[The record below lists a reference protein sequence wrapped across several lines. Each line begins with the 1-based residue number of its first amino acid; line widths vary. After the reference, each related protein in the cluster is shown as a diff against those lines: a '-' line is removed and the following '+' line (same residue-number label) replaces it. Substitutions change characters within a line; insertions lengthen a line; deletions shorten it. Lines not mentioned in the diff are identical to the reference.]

1 MEPICPPERIS
12 RYLVVNADPR
22 GVGNISTRQRL
33 AIRGEKG
40 DWEDCRYRHSLPHRA
55 MINLSDSG
63 QTGIGFGWK
72 PVAAV
77 AAGVLVALVAG
88 YEAGQGNF
96 AIAASLAAV
105 IGIIAALSRPHL
117 IVAVGGF
124 LLLVPIATVLS
135 IPGNEIGAALIV
147 AGAWAAK
154 REQTTLPTAVLVIV
168 PIFIG
173 WLLIIQLIHP
183 NGADGWHRM
192 LHLLLLLAL
201 ATTGASGRIPTRS
214 LAIGIGTAM
223 ALSTVLVVASV
234 GPYQS
239 AYEGRASG
247 FFGDP
252 NTFAVTA
259 AVLTPFM
266 FGFLRS
272 AWIRWSLL
280 ICAIV
285 VISASLSRTGILSLY
300 VGLAVMLYMPRIRGW
315 TLVFPTVAATFL
327 WLLPLLPDWASYRLF
342 GPFSDREGSDDL
354 RFRIQDASEKLT
366 AQSPV
371 TGNGLGSAKV
381 ELHEGNFF
389 FHNSYYGIVS
399 EVGLIG
405 VAIYAVLVISA
416 LVSGIRNNAVAAVA
430 AISAALVGAASLG
443 EVLLDLPLG
452 LAIGLAWVKTAY
464 GEGQSKSDDGANQGR
479 TVVEPAESA
488 H

>member
-1 MEPICPPERIS
+1 MSPRADIAVPCGQCRSPGRRQHLNQAAVGDS
-12 RYLVVNADPR
+12 RREGRLGRLP
-22 GVGNISTRQRL
+22 ST
-33 AIRGEKG
+33 G
-40 DWEDCRYRHSLPHRA
+40 HSLPHRA

-285 VISASLSRTGILSLY
+285 VISASLSRTGILALRWLGRHVVHAAYTRLDARLSDGGGDISL
-300 VGLAVMLYMPRIRGW
+300 V
-315 TLVFPTVAATFL
+315 VAA
-327 WLLPLLPDWASYRLF
+327 AARL
-342 GPFSDREGSDDL
+342 G
-354 RFRIQDASEKLT
+354 
-366 AQSPV
+366 
-371 TGNGLGSAKV
+371 
-381 ELHEGNFF
+381 
-389 FHNSYYGIVS
+389 
-399 EVGLIG
+399 
-405 VAIYAVLVISA
+405 
-416 LVSGIRNNAVAAVA
+416 
-430 AISAALVGAASLG
+430 
-443 EVLLDLPLG
+443 
-452 LAIGLAWVKTAY
+452 
-464 GEGQSKSDDGANQGR
+464 
-479 TVVEPAESA
+479 
-488 H
+488 